1 MTVNKRISRPT
12 AILAI
17 TSALVIACGGPAA
30 VDSTSAPNTQIV
42 RDPDNSSAKAF
53 VAPALRHV
61 SARSARTLRDPDNAA
76 AASFVLPALREAGTG
91 TVIAHVASGPQVI
104 RDPDNPYWTLR

>member
-1 MTVNKRISRPT
+1 MTVNKRISRTT

-53 VAPALRHV
+53 VAPALRDV
-61 SARSARTLRDPDNAA
+61 SARSARILRDPDNAA
-76 AASFVLPALREAGTG
+76 AAARPPAPRLVQRSLRYTSRLWR
-91 TVIAHVASGPQVI
+91 TRV
-104 RDPDNPYWTLR
+104 T